1 MYIAKGHGASAAT
14 SQGPAA
20 TKDMFSMAAAVGMSV
35 PPPTLPLAAAPPQT
49 FGYYFPDAP
58 DASDAGVDAAALDA
72 LAVAMAEPAGAAAG
86 DNSNL
91 PPIITYL
98 GQFIDHD
105 VTAGTDADF
114 GVASILGATITPASR
129 AAVVAAG
136 ENLRHGSLNLD
147 SLYGDLRVQTPFGK
161 KLQGL
166 LRFPRDRRMMWIARP
181 SPVPGNTPL
190 PADGAGDILRLGR
203 LMSGTSPLVT
213 PGELQALLP
222 GEREHFLDGDGN
234 PKIHRAIIGD
244 SRNDEN
250 LIVAQLHLAF
260 LRFHNRLAVTCE
272 DGPALEGGP
281 EGVFRWAQRQ
291 ARLHYQWLVVNEYLP
306 AICDPVVL
314 DQVVAGEAP
323 LYRAFRRAANVPA
336 DIFPLPIEFSA
347 AAFRFGHSM
356 VRAAYDH
363 NRFFGEGNVPNHV
376 LDVAPFELLF
386 TFTGNGRPPMGST
399 GTTKLPSNWVIEWD
413 RFVFPPDDPASLR
426 AARKIDT
433 RLAPPLLDMRHIDH
447 AVDPALFQHLAR
459 RNLRRGLALNLPA
472 AQDCISILNRDFGAA
487 ILPLT
492 DDEHRSSE
500 TGVATPEAMIARTP
514 LWFYVLKEAEVR
526 GGGNRLGPLGS
537 HLVAQTLVGLIVE
550 DADSYWHAPAVN
562 GPKWQPG
569 DDARPDG
576 ILVDSFED
584 MLRAALVL

>member
-14 SQGPAA
+14 NQSPASTDVMVGMA
-20 TKDMFSMAAAVGMSV
+20 TAVGMAG
-35 PPPTLPLAAAPPQT
+35 PPSAFSPAAAPPQT
-49 FGYYFPDAP
+49 FGYYFPHAP
-58 DASDAGVDAAALDA
+58 DASKAGVDAAALDA
-72 LAVAMAEPAGAAAG
+72 LAAAMAEPAGDPAG
-86 DNSNL
+86 DNSVL

-129 AAVVAAG
+129 TAVVTAG

-166 LRFPRDRRMMWIARP
+166 LRFPRDRRMMWVARP

-213 PGELQALLP
+213 LGELQALLP
-222 GEREHFLDGDGN
+222 GERDHFLDAAGN
-234 PKIHRAIIGD
+234 PNIHRAIIGD

-260 LRFHNRLAVTCE
+260 LRFHNRLAVTCA
-272 DGPALEGGP
+272 DGPALEGGS

-291 ARLHYQWLVVNEYLP
+291 ARLHYQWLVVNRYLP
-306 AICDPVVL
+306 AICDPLVL
-314 DQVVAGEAP
+314 EQVVTREAP
-323 LYRAFRRAANVPA
+323 LYRAFRRATNSPA
-336 DIFPLPIEFSA
+336 GIYPLPIEFSA

-363 NRFFGEGNVPNHV
+363 NRFFGEGNDPDHV
-376 LDVAPFELLF
+376 LDLAPFDLLF
-386 TFTGNGRPPMGST
+386 AFTGNGRPPMGRV
-399 GTTKLPSNWVIEWD
+399 GTPKLPSNWVIEWD
-413 RFVFPPDDPASLR
+413 RFVFPPTDPASMR

-433 RLAPPLLDMRHIDH
+433 RLAPPLLKMGHVDH
-447 AVDPALFQHLAR
+447 PVDPALFQHLAR
-459 RNLRRGLALNLPA
+459 RNLRRGLALNLPT

-487 ILPLT
+487 IVPLG
-492 DDEHRSSE
+492 DDELRSTVS
-500 TGVATPEAMIARTP
+500 GVATPEAMIAQTP

-550 DADSYWHAPAVN
+550 DPDSYWHAPAVN

-569 DDARPDG
+569 DEARPDG
-576 ILVDSFED
+576 IVVDSFEE